1 MKTSYVYI
9 LTNDRKT
16 VLYIGVTND
25 LRRRL
30 IEHKS
35 GNSDSFTKK
44 YNVYNLVYYEEFTSV
59 DEAISR
65 EKQLKNWN
73 RAKKNKLI
81 EMENPNWDFL
91 DITF

>member
-9 LTNDRKT
+9 LTNDRRT

-25 LRRRL
+25 LERRL
-30 IEHKS
+30 VEHKS
-35 GNSDSFTKK
+35 GFVNSFSKK
-44 YNVYNLVYYEEFTSV
+44 YNVYNLVYYEKFTNI

-73 RAKKNKLI
+73 RAKKNRLI
-81 EMENPNWDFL
+81 ERENPNWDFL